1 MTLACQLCIVK
12 PAGLFALDFVVRLFC
27 EYLWEWK
34 WHSQHARVLA
44 LQPIPVCSPY
54 QSAVWFS
61 QTVTNFSNA
70 GVQHGDVA
78 YEKKT
83 VCLKKQQLITACP
96 ESLASHLF
104 IAPLS
109 LI

>member
-1 MTLACQLCIVK
+1 MHGCWL
-12 PAGLFALDFVVRLFC
+12 
-27 EYLWEWK
+27 
-34 WHSQHARVLA
+34 
-44 LQPIPVCSPY
+44 CSPY

-78 YEKKT
+78 YEKKNS
-83 VCLKKQQLITACP
+83 VFKKKQQLITACP

-109 LI
+109 LIWSHQLLWVHALTWRYPLLAHGDIS

>member
-1 MTLACQLCIVK
+1 MAFTACTG
-12 PAGLFALDFVVRLFC
+12 AGSAAHTSLQSGSHRLLLTF
-27 EYLWEWK
+27 LM
-34 WHSQHARVLA
+34 L
-44 LQPIPVCSPY
+44 VCNMGM
-54 QSAVWFS
+54 WLMK
-61 QTVTNFSNA
+61 
-70 GVQHGDVA
+70 
-78 YEKKT
+78 KKT

>member
-1 MTLACQLCIVK
+1 MSIS
-12 PAGLFALDFVVRLFC
+12 GNGNGI
-27 EYLWEWK
+27 
-34 WHSQHARVLA
+34 HSMHGCWL
-44 LQPIPVCSPY
+44 CSPY

-70 GVQHGDVA
+70 GVQLGDVA
-78 YEKKT
+78 YEKNP
-83 VCLKKQQLITACP
+83 VCLKKQQLITACS